1 MTMLNLYPGPMSR
14 AIAAS
19 AEYLESVF
27 DMSKVAQNPDA
38 KPELKV
44 RAKRR
49 LEELR
54 VYTLDACTKASLKT
68 VPLELAKEFV
78 KERRE
83 HRRACEKTR
92 RGRGWGECAPLLWP
106 PVSLETG

>member
-83 HRRACEKTR
+83 HRRGLK
-92 RGRGWGECAPLLWP
+92 GPLGDGAG
-106 PVSLETG
+106 VSALHFFGHLCR